1 MKKSV
6 LKKRLFALFLA
17 LALLLPM
24 SLTAGAT
31 EHVMQCRLRGT
42 YFNSLSEALKVYK
55 EGDVIELLME
65 LHRAC
70 TAPYGIEVRVRGVD
84 GVRVYDDLFYAY
96 PHQEVRH
103 RVEGGVHIFKLVE
116 LERDPAWPEQLILT
130 SAVPNGYLSLFS
142 SDVWP
147 GETAL
152 VDVEPL
158 EGCQASSL
166 TVLDAKLNQIPAR
179 LYEGDIPV
187 SPGRV
192 RYEFTIPEENLPLT
206 VYATILP
213 AGETDENCPSRP
225 FADVEAGAWYHRAV
239 DELVGR
245 KVINGTDPHHFTPNG
260 MLTRAEAVTILYR
273 LMGSQAVPYS
283 PVYADVPDGQWYT
296 APVMW
301 ATREGIVNGVGGG
314 LFAPDELLTREALW
328 TMLLRL
334 SGDKVLYSML
344 DTKLALRAGEINDFA
359 ADAFTWAHVM
369 GLVSTGAIRGK
380 SAPTRAETAVTV
392 YMYLQNREKVAA
404 DPPPYYPEIELNR

>member
-1 MKKSV
+1 MKKG
-6 LKKRLFALFLA
+6 LLALFLA
-17 LALLLPM
+17 LTLLLPTA
-24 SLTAGAT
+24 LTVGAAET
-31 EHVMQCRLRGT
+31 VMECRLRGT
-42 YFNSLSEALKVYK
+42 YFNSLGEALKVYK

-65 LHRAC
+65 LHRC
-70 TAPYGIEVRVRGVD
+70 STVPYGIEVRVRGVD
-84 GVRVYDDLFYAY
+84 GVRVPDDLFYAY
-96 PHQEVRH
+96 AHQEVQH
-103 RVEGGVHIFKLVE
+103 RTEGDVHIFQCVP
-116 LERDPAWPEQLILT
+116 LERDPAWPERLILT
-130 SAVPNGYLSLFS
+130 SAVPNGYLSLFTG
-142 SDVWP
+142 DAWP

-152 VDVEPL
+152 VEVEPL
-158 EGCQASSL
+158 EGCQAVSL
-166 TVLDAKLNQIPAR
+166 TVLDAQFNRVPAR

-192 RYEFTIPEENLPLT
+192 RYEFTIPKENLPLT

-213 AGETDENCPSRP
+213 AGEADENCPSRP

-245 KVINGTDPHHFTPNG
+245 DVINGTDPHHFTPYG

-273 LMGSQAVPYS
+273 LADTPAVPYS
-283 PVYADVPDGQWYT
+283 PVYSDVADGQWYT

-301 ATREGIVNGVGGG
+301 ATQEGIVNGVGGG
-314 LFAPDELLTREALW
+314 LFAPNELLTREVLW

-344 DTKLALRAGEINDFA
+344 DTKLALESGEISGFA

-369 GLVSTGAIRGK
+369 GLVNINAIRGK

-392 YMYLQNREKVAA
+392 YMYLLNREKVAA
-404 DPPPYYPEIELNR
+404 EPLPYYPEIEVNR

>member
-6 LKKRLFALFLA
+6 LKRRLFALLLA

-31 EHVMQCRLRGT
+31 ETVMECRLRGT
-42 YFNSLSEALKVYK
+42 YFNSLGEALKVYR
-55 EGDVIELLME
+55 EGDVIELLTE
-65 LHRAC
+65 LHRC
-70 TAPYGIEVRVRGVD
+70 STVPYGVEVRVRGVN
-84 GVRVYDDLFYAY
+84 GVRVPDDLFYAY
-96 PHQEVRH
+96 PHQEIRH
-103 RVEGGVHIFKLVE
+103 RTEGDVHIFKLVV
-116 LERDPAWPEQLILT
+116 LERDPSWPEKLILT

-152 VDVEPL
+152 VDVEPF

-166 TVLDAKLNQIPAR
+166 TVLDAKFNQIPAR

-187 SPGRV
+187 TPGCV
-192 RYEFTIPEENLPLT
+192 RYEFTIPKENLPLT
-206 VYATILP
+206 VYATVLP

-245 KVINGTDPHHFTPNG
+245 KVINGTDPQHFTPYG

-273 LMGSQAVPYS
+273 LADTPAVPYAPAYS
-283 PVYADVPDGQWYT
+283 DVPDGEWYT

-314 LFAPDELLTREALW
+314 LFAPGELLTREALW
-328 TMLLRL
+328 IMLLRL

-344 DTKLALRAGEINDFA
+344 DTKLALESGEINAFA

-369 GLVSTGAIRGK
+369 GLVNANAIRGK

-392 YMYLQNREKVAA
+392 YMYLQSREKIAA
-404 DPPPYYPEIELNR
+404 DPPPYYPEIQLNR

>member
-1 MKKSV
+1 MKR
-6 LKKRLFALFLA
+6 RLFAILLV
-17 LALLLPM
+17 LTLLL
-24 SLTAGAT
+24 STALTAVAS
-31 EHVMQCRLRGT
+31 EHVMECRLGGA
-42 YFNSLSEALKVYK
+42 YFNSLGEALKVYQ

-65 LHRAC
+65 LHRC
-70 TAPYGIEVRVRGVD
+70 GTVPYGIEVRVRGAN

-116 LERDPAWPEQLILT
+116 LERDPAWPERLILT

-166 TVLDAKLNQIPAR
+166 TVLDAKFNQIPAR

-187 SPGRV
+187 SPGCV
-192 RYEFTIPEENLPLT
+192 RYEFTIPKENLPLT
-206 VYATILP
+206 VYATVLP

-225 FADVEAGAWYHRAV
+225 FADVEAGAWFHRAV

-245 KVINGTDPHHFTPNG
+245 KVINGTDPRHFTPYG

-273 LMGSQAVPYS
+273 LADTPAVPYA
-283 PVYADVPDGQWYT
+283 PVYADVPDGEWYT

-301 ATREGIVNGVGGG
+301 ATGEGIVNGVGGG
-314 LFAPDELLTREALW
+314 LFAPNELLTREALW

-334 SGDKVLYSML
+334 SGDKVRYSML
-344 DTKLALRAGEINDFA
+344 DTKLALRSGEISAFA
-359 ADAFTWAHVM
+359 ADSFTWAHVM
-369 GLVSTGAIRGK
+369 GLVNTNAIRGK

-392 YMYLQNREKVAA
+392 YMYLQNREKIAA
-404 DPPPYYPEIELNR
+404 DPPPYYPEIEVNR